1 MSVADAGPF
10 VRRAGTGTLAD
21 GTSVTWSVAE
31 GIRGRRWRWTIASAG
46 ALRHVGLLE
55 LDVDGR
61 FARLE
66 LETGQGMLTLH
77 PDADRR
83 SAHGNIV
90 RPDGVEPLDMPWSD
104 AEALAIDGDPFGS
117 TIARWRGRGWVVGT
131 DLALRRGEGADVQA
145 LELDDRGIPR
155 LDDAREFPL
164 EV

>member
-1 MSVADAGPF
+1 VSAADAGPY

-21 GTSVTWSVAE
+21 GALVTWSLAE
-31 GIRGRRWRWTIASAG
+31 GARGRRWRWTVASGG

-55 LDVDGR
+55 LDVEGR

-66 LETGQGMLTLH
+66 LETLQGMLTLH
-77 PDADRR
+77 PDADRG

-90 RPDGVEPLDMPWSD
+90 RPDGGEPLDMRWSD

-117 TIARWRGRGWVVGT
+117 AVARWRGRGWVVGT
-131 DLALRRGEGADVQA
+131 DLTLRRGDGGGPRA